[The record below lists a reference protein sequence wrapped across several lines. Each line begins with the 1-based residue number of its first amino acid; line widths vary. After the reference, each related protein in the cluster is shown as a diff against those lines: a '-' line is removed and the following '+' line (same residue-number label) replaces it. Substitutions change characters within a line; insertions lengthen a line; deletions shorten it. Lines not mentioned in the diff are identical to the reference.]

1 MEMTESDSA
10 GAGEP
15 MRLMQRLQRLAWKER
30 RQAKKEW
37 RRRRES
43 RRQRAELLQRME
55 RLGGKDATA

>member
-10 GAGEP
+10 GASEP
-15 MRLMQRLQRLAWKER
+15 LRLMQRLQRLAWQER
-30 RQAKKEW
+30 RRAKKEW

-55 RLGGKDATA
+55 RLAAKM